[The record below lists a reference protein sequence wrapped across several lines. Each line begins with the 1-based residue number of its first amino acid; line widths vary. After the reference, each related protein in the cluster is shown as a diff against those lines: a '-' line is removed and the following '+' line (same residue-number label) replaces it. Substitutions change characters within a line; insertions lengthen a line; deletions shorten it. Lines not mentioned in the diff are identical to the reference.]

1 MKHTSAS
8 WTNAEIAA
16 AQVLKDTLERK
27 STGASTGTSVLG
39 KAERPYTEKLLK
51 ILREEARNIENITVS
66 ADGVPAS
73 NWNRILEQ
81 TVGKENR
88 ENTAS

>member
-39 KAERPYTEKLLK
+39 KAERPVYGETSK
-51 ILREEARNIENITVS
+51 
-66 ADGVPAS
+66 
-73 NWNRILEQ
+73 
-81 TVGKENR
+81 
-88 ENTAS
+88 NTP